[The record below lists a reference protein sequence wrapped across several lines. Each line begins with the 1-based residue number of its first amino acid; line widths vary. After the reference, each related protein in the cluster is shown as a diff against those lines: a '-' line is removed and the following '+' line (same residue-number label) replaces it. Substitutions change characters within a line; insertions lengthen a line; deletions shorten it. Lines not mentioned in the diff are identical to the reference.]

1 MKFIR
6 ALIISKISKNI
17 MKQNIKRKAF
27 SLVELSVVILIS
39 SILIVGALA
48 FSTAGVNNAKVKNT
62 RDKINALY
70 SSLGNYLLTN
80 KKLPCP
86 ASLKVIKSSS
96 PNTYGAVV
104 GADGTCTG
112 AGIYNNA
119 GGTNPRLVYG
129 MVPVKALGLSNDM
142 AEDGF
147 GNKIVYMV
155 DARFTVS
162 DLASPPGFGLQTAV
176 NNITVEDNVN
186 GTLGVSTTTA
196 IFALISYGANQYGAF
211 GANSTIENS
220 ISADA
225 DEQNNINDNANS
237 LDVAVNFNN
246 IIVSSSL
253 GSDIFD
259 DIVLFKTRNQI
270 AIDFN
275 ALSLIPC
282 PAVASGA
289 NLYVVNGTNITWP
302 QSYYN
307 QIAIS
312 TVACP
317 TGYIGGSTYPTKRCE
332 AFGNWGAVINPC
344 IPK

>member
-1 MKFIR
+1 MR
-6 ALIISKISKNI
+6 
-17 MKQNIKRKAF
+17 QNIRPKAF
-27 SLVELSVVILIS
+27 SLVELSIVILIS
-39 SILIVGALA
+39 SILIVGALS
-48 FSTAGVNNAKVKNT
+48 FSTSGVNNAKVKNT
-62 RDKINALY
+62 RDKLNALY

-96 PNTYGAVV
+96 PATYGSVV
-104 GADGTCTG
+104 GVDGTCTG

-119 GGTNPRLVYG
+119 GGTNPSLVYG
-129 MVPVKALGLSNDM
+129 MIPVKALGLSNDM

-162 DLASPPGFGLQTAV
+162 DLASPPGFGLQTAT
-176 NNITVEDNVN
+176 NNITVEDNV
-186 GTLGVSTTTA
+186 GATLGVSTTTA
-196 IFALISYGANQYGAF
+196 IFALISYGINQYGAF
-211 GANSTIENS
+211 GANSSVENTIS
-220 ISADA
+220 SDS
-225 DEQNNINDNANS
+225 DEQNNINDNGNS
-237 LDVAVNFNN
+237 VDVAVNFNN

-259 DIVLFKTRNQI
+259 DIVLSKTRNQMV
-270 AIDFN
+270 IDFN
-275 ALSLIPC
+275 ALNLIPC
-282 PAVASGA
+282 PAVTSGG
-289 NLYVVNGTNITWP
+289 NLYIVNGTNITWP

-307 QIAIS
+307 QIAVS

-317 TGYIGGSTYPTKRCE
+317 AGYIGGSTYPTKRCE
-332 AFGNWGAVINPC
+332 AFGSWGAVINPC